1 MSETE
6 DGMTLDEYRGRVLRD
21 AETHGR
27 VVKLTGPQSVS
38 DPSPHAHGV
47 PVEGCVWCDL
57 DTATAVPAAKTESLS
72 LGPLDLD
79 ALRAALTEARGYAAK
94 VKKPMFPPASVVQL
108 VDIALSLIRELEA
121 RPRTVGDLTARDL
134 GRRMRIGDEFNG
146 PLDPALF
153 GAIWMFDLDTPVEF
167 LDDEPT
173 NDHQQP
179 GERLPSHEQAAQ
191 VLEGDARAEDAQEGR
206 P

>member
-6 DGMTLDEYRGRVLRD
+6 DDMTLDEYRGRVLRD

-72 LGPLDLD
+72 LGSVIVACPTCSERIPIQVHVASGVD
-79 ALRAALTEARGYAAK
+79 ADGYPVIACTPDTSAA
-94 VKKPMFPPASVVQL
+94 
-108 VDIALSLIRELEA
+108 
-121 RPRTVGDLTARDL
+121 
-134 GRRMRIGDEFNG
+134 
-146 PLDPALF
+146 
-153 GAIWMFDLDTPVEF
+153 W
-167 LDDEPT
+167 
-173 NDHQQP
+173 DHYEDRHMKTQ
-179 GERLPSHEQAAQ
+179 ETDHE
-191 VLEGDARAEDAQEGR
+191 
-206 P
+206 

>member
-57 DTATAVPAAKTESLS
+57 DTATAVPEAKTESLS
-72 LGPLDLD
+72 LGSMGEPMSAERLAEIREDVETSAWGAEVELLAEVDRLQAGLRSIIAVATEANNALDSEGKFS
-79 ALRAALTEARGYAAK
+79 RAAWDAIAAAESLI
-94 VKKPMFPPASVVQL
+94 PEPAS
-108 VDIALSLIRELEA
+108 
-121 RPRTVGDLTARDL
+121 G
-134 GRRMRIGDEFNG
+134 
-146 PLDPALF
+146 
-153 GAIWMFDLDTPVEF
+153 
-167 LDDEPT
+167 
-173 NDHQQP
+173 HQQP
-179 GERLPSHEQAAQ
+179 RTGAVSDDQVSDGETGTEQ
-191 VLEGDARAEDAQEGR
+191 AEDAGGR
-206 P
+206 A